1 MVEDLEL
8 TKVLE
13 IIDKISYL
21 FRRSKMKKLFKGMH
35 ILVGMCLFAML
46 FVACPNNAQGG
57 EEPNP
62 AGKKDILIKSVTLGG
77 ISCEEGKD
85 VFVGEMQAE
94 LIIELKEACED
105 LIVKVNNSATTVVTQ
120 GKKVKYNLQ
129 GITEAGLSTKI
140 DITAKNKNAKS
151 FNFVAKKTGAIL
163 IAHVRLNGE
172 LCTEN
177 TEAKT
182 EKTTSDLSVTFK
194 DTYQGLSVK
203 VNGSDVEVQG
213 KVATAKIENITE
225 TGVDVNI
232 VATAKNKTS
241 KTFKFKAVLK
251 LGTIGVESV
260 TFDDV
265 PCAENA
271 TIDVNKSEGNV
282 KVTFEQAYEG
292 LSVTIAGKPATTLV
306 GKVAT
311 GKVESIS
318 EEGTE
323 IKIESTANGKKPFSY
338 KFTLKKLKLSEIGIE
353 SVTFDDMSC
362 AENATIETE
371 KAEGNVKVTFVESYA
386 GLSVTIN
393 DSSAS
398 LTGKVATFKISGI
411 DKTDVKIKATAT
423 GKTPK
428 EYKFKINKVLP
439 IAKIKSLTIKA
450 KAIAGTQDEKTY
462 SATTAPLLSDIAS
475 DGSTKVGDAKEPK
488 AIVKILFEGSPSAQK
503 LKVEN
508 TTTNKSQETSS
519 TGWGDMVTPAI
530 ELKKGDNNL
539 VITYSEGG
547 KRDLVYK
554 LIVGFVEPEYEPI
567 SLISIKEKEYKTEE
581 ELAKLIQGTENFSV
595 DEGTTIKVEVEMPE
609 LWYKDE
615 GWSIKVDGSV
625 CESSEFEKVGY
636 NEVIYRLK
644 KDVPLKEGDT
654 KVVKIEFENTTR
666 SYKKE
671 YKFNVTHMVVHKL
684 KTLIF
689 MDPTKSNKEIG
700 KKTYSNYSFDEASKC
715 YITST
720 YFGADDRM
728 SKAFF
733 AVEAEDEAVTV
744 EYALSKTKVT
754 VDQIASW
761 IATNKE
767 TISYKDYYDLS
778 KTIDAYAIKDKEL
791 EYGSNFLYFSLQK
804 GTTKTYYMQE
814 IQREKLPPD
823 NADGDYFKTI
833 YQDAD
838 GTVLEDRSP
847 ISEKGLIRVLPK
859 SPRATVEL
867 VTPEAKTFTR
877 ASDDWYECK
886 IDLTKAKTTF
896 SYNVVAENGT
906 TKKLYNDEYFQV
918 FTKSDAL
925 TEVKFD
931 YVKDGNSWN
940 RELVSEVDGKRY
952 VNIDKKKVENK
963 KIYLFISAF
972 KGVTLSSHPD
982 FVQESAETPYGT
994 YTNYVF
1000 AVNVSQIMDN
1010 PNTNKEYSLSL
1021 MLGSKSCGQLKLSI
1035 LPKDEF
1041 INSIEVCKKQTFLRP
1056 DGHYICKDD
1065 LSDSW
1070 SKALVVHLYFIDDNE
1085 KKNPSATNRAIKVF
1099 KDGTEI
1105 PMTVNQYETQ
1115 YLEFKHQGFSVGEG
1129 ERFNLTIQYFA
1140 DKTKPTEIT
1149 KTYTLEIEDI

>member
-1 MVEDLEL
+1 MRKL
-8 TKVLE
+8 
-13 IIDKISYL
+13 
-21 FRRSKMKKLFKGMH
+21 SKNIH
-35 ILVGMCLFAML
+35 ILGGICLLAIL
-46 FVACPNNAQGG
+46 ILACPNNAQGG
-57 EEPNP
+57 GGDPQ
-62 AGKKDILIKSVTLGG
+62 GKKDILIKSVTLG
-77 ISCEEGKD
+77 SVLCDEGKD
-85 VFVGEMQAE
+85 VFVDKAQAE
-94 LIIELKEACED
+94 LTIELKEVCED
-105 LIVKVNNSATTVVTQ
+105 LDVKVNNAPTTVVTQ
-120 GKKVKYNLQ
+120 GKKVKYGLQ
-129 GITEAGLSTKI
+129 GITEAGLPVKI
-140 DITAKNKNAKS
+140 DITAKGKNAKS
-151 FNFVAKKTGAIL
+151 FSFVAKLEGKIV
-163 IAHVRLNGE
+163 IASVRLDGKPCFE
-172 LCTEN
+172 GKTTETEN
-177 TEAKT
+177 DAP
-182 EKTTSDLSVTFK
+182 SLSITFK
-194 DTYQGLSVK
+194 DEYQGLFVK
-203 VNGSDVEVQG
+203 VNEEKVDVQN
-213 KVATAKIENITE
+213 KVATKKLANITE
-225 TGVDVNI
+225 AGVDI
-232 VATAKNKTS
+232 EIKALIGDKIK

-251 LGTIGVESV
+251 LGTIAFESV
-260 TFDDV
+260 TFDGKPV
-265 PCAENA
+265 AENA
-271 TIDVNKSEGNV
+271 TIDTNKTEGDV
-282 KVTFEQAYEG
+282 AIKFEEVYQD
-292 LSVTIAGKPATTLV
+292 LSVKINDE
-306 GKVAT
+306 VAT
-311 GKVESIS
+311 LSAQTATKRITGIK

-323 IKIESTANGKKPFSY
+323 VKIEATAKGRNPLSY
-338 KFTLKKLKLSEIGIE
+338 KFILKKLKANEIGIE
-353 SVTFDDMSC
+353 SVIFDDEPC

-371 KAEGNVKVTFVESYA
+371 KSEGDVKVTFVENYA
-386 GLSVTIN
+386 GLAVTIN
-393 DSSAS
+393 DSNAS

-411 DKTDVKIKATAT
+411 DKTDVTIKATAT

-428 EYKFKINKVLP
+428 EYKFKLKKVLS
-439 IAKIKSLTIKA
+439 IAKITELTIEA
-450 KAIAGTQDEKTY
+450 KDINSQAQSDKNKKTY
-462 SATTAPLLSDIAS
+462 SATTSPLLSEIAG
-475 DGSTKVGDAKEPK
+475 DGSTKAGDAKEPK
-488 AIVKILFEGSPSAQK
+488 AIIKIKYEGSPTGQK

-508 TTTNKSQETSS
+508 TTTNTSQETSS

-539 VITYSEGG
+539 VITYSESG

-554 LIVGFVEPEYEPI
+554 FIVGFVEPEYEPI
-567 SLISIKEKEYKTEE
+567 SLISIKEKEYKTKD
-581 ELAKLIQGTENFSV
+581 ELEKLTKGTESFSV

-671 YKFNVTHMVVHKL
+671 YKANVTHMVVYKL

-715 YITST
+715 YITDT

-754 VDQIASW
+754 VDQITSW

-804 GTTKTYYMQE
+804 GATKTYYMQE

-896 SYNVVAENGT
+896 SYNIVAEDGT

-931 YVKDGNSWN
+931 YVKDGNSWK
-940 RELVSEVDGKRY
+940 RELASEVDGKRY

-1021 MLGSKSCGQLKLSI
+1021 MLGSKSCGHLNLNI

-1041 INSIEVCKKQTFLRP
+1041 INTIEVCKKQTFLRP
-1056 DGHYICKDD
+1056 DGHYICKDN
-1065 LSDSW
+1065 LNESW
-1070 SKALVVHLYFIDDNE
+1070 SKALVVHLYFIDENE

-1115 YLEFKHQGFSVGEG
+1115 YLEFKNQGFSVGEG